1 MLKIY
6 VAQISTYGRIVATV
20 AEEAG
25 LAYETIPTDS
35 KAPEH
40 RARHPFMKTPA
51 VEITDNGQTIAM
63 YESAAICPYIDD
75 VYNEGRLQPSDPL
88 ERARM
93 RQWMAVTDHYVF
105 PLTEERLVLPRIVV
119 PMMGREPR
127 EDLIRDALPAIQY
140 YLQVVEDRLQEAPY
154 LAGGS
159 FSLADIFM
167 YCTMVAVSLTPEG
180 KAMLSQMPGQQRWM
194 QACGTQPCLEETRWP
209 MESGQAAEI

>member
-1 MLKIY
+1 MLRIY
-6 VAQISTYGRIVATV
+6 VAQISTYGRIVSTV

-25 LAYETIPTDS
+25 IEHETIPTDS
-35 KAPEH
+35 KSPEH

-51 VEITDNGQTIAM
+51 VEIDGVAM

-75 VYNEGRLQPSDPL
+75 VHNNGGLQPADPL

-127 EDLIRDALPAIQY
+127 EDLIREALPAIQY
-140 YLQVVEDRLQEAPY
+140 YLQVVEERLQESPF
-154 LAGGS
+154 LAGGT

-180 KAMLSQMPGQQRWM
+180 KAMLATMPCIERWM
-194 QACGTQPCLEETRWP
+194 AACSTQPCLVATRWP
-209 MESGQAAEI
+209 MEG

>member
-1 MLKIY
+1 MLRIY
-6 VAQISTYGRIVATV
+6 VAQISTYGRIVSTV
-20 AEEAG
+20 AEAAG
-25 LAYETIPTDS
+25 IKHETIPTDS
-35 KAPEH
+35 KAPDH

-75 VYNEGRLQPSDPL
+75 VYNNGDLQPSDPL

-93 RQWMAVTDHYVF
+93 RQWIAVTDHYVF

-127 EDLIRDALPAIQY
+127 EDLIREALPAIQY
-140 YLQVVEDRLQEAPY
+140 YIQVVEDRLQETPF
-154 LAGGS
+154 LAGAT

-180 KAMLSQMPGQQRWM
+180 NAMLAHMPGLRRWM
-194 QACGTQPCLEETRWP
+194 QVCSMQPCLEATRWP
-209 MESGQAAEI
+209 MEDGAQR

>member
-6 VAQISTYGRIVATV
+6 VAEISTYGRIVATV

-25 LAYETIPTDS
+25 IAHETIPTDS

-51 VEITDNGQTIAM
+51 VEIDGVAM

-75 VYNEGRLQPSDPL
+75 VYNGGALQPGDAL
-88 ERARM
+88 ARARM
-93 RQWMAVTDHYVF
+93 RQWMAINDSYVF
-105 PLTEERLVLPRIVV
+105 PLTEERLTLPRLVV

-127 EDLIRDALPAIQY
+127 EDLIREALPAIRY
-140 YLQVVEDRLQEAPY
+140 YLQVVEDRLAAVPF
-154 LAGGS
+154 LAGAA

-167 YCTMVAVSLTPEG
+167 YCTLVGVSLTDEG
-180 KAMLSQMPGQQRWM
+180 RAMLGETPSTARWM
-194 QACGTQPCLEETRWP
+194 DVVATRPSLQATRWP
-209 MESGQAAEI
+209 IEAQR

>member
-25 LAYETIPTDS
+25 LTHETIPTDS

-40 RARHPFMKTPA
+40 RSRHPFMKTPA
-51 VEITDNGQTIAM
+51 IELDGVAM

-75 VYNEGRLQPSDPL
+75 LYNDGALQPDDPL
-88 ERARM
+88 ARARM

-105 PLTEERLVLPRIVV
+105 PLTEERLVLPRLVV
-119 PMMGREPR
+119 PMMGRQPR
-127 EDLIRDALPAIQY
+127 EDLIQDALPAIHY
-140 YLQVVEDRLQEAPY
+140 YLQVVENRLTETPY
-154 LAGGS
+154 LAGEM

-180 KAMLSQMPGQQRWM
+180 KAMLADMPAITRWM
-194 QACGTQPCLEETRWP
+194 AVCSARPSLIATRWP
-209 MESGQAAEI
+209 MEQAA